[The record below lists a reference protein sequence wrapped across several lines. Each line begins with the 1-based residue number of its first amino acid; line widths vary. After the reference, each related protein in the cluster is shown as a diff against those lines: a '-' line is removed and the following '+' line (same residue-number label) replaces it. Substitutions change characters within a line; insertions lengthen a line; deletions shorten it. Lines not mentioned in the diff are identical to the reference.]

1 MQVAIL
7 RVHGWGF
14 AAVSEAHR
22 NAWQVRGAQTRQRI
36 VQAVWNVIAERGL
49 AGLTTRLVAQRA
61 DVSHGMCHYYFAN
74 KDDLIL
80 GVVDYARHYWI
91 RPMEELVEG
100 PGTPEERLN
109 KLVSWMAEPA
119 TREVMRV
126 HLQLVSYS
134 EWNER
139 LRERMAAE
147 YARWQAGYAKLFA
160 ELKASGALRPD
171 VDAEALGVAYAT
183 LADGLVDQRS
193 LNPSF
198 DSEGIMG
205 AFLQPLLTP
214 QGARVVRGGRPEAA
228 LPDSAPAGT
237 RRAR

>member
-1 MQVAIL
+1 M
-7 RVHGWGF
+7 
-14 AAVSEAHR
+14 SEAHR

-49 AGLTTRLVAQRA
+49 AGLTTRVVAQQA
-61 DVSHGMCHYYFAN
+61 GVSHGMCHYYFAN

-80 GVVDYARHYWI
+80 GVVDFARHYWI
-91 RPMEELVEG
+91 QPLEELVEG
-100 PGTPEERLN
+100 PGTPEERLD
-109 KLVSWMAEPA
+109 KVVSWMAEPA

-139 LRERMAAE
+139 LRERTAAE
-147 YARWQAGYAKLFA
+147 YARWQAGYVKLFV
-160 ELKASGALRPD
+160 ELKASGVLRPD

-193 LNPSF
+193 LNPSL
-198 DSEGIMG
+198 DAEGIMG
-205 AFLQPLLTP
+205 AFLRPLLTE
-214 QGARVVRGGRPEAA
+214 QGTRLVRGHRPEAA
-228 LPDSAPAGT
+228 VPGSASPGGPSPEMSATPGDQT
-237 RRAR
+237 FP